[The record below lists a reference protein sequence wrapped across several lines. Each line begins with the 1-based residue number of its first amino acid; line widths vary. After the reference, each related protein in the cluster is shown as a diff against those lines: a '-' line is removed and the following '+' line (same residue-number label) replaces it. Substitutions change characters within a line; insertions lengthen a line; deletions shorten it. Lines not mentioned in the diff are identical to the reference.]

1 MLTGLLYT
9 GRRALQHVLAAVLL
23 ALPSVASAANV
34 SVPFEFGFI
43 GERDLNPQ
51 GVPQN
56 PQKAIDIRLF
66 STLEIDRAEFFQYSN
81 TAEFVAAIQ
90 GNDIPGTLR
99 LILESDQEL
108 LTDGGLGD
116 TAGEANGTIVDPSG
130 PGIAS
135 LSGGTYSINGTL
147 SGLGS
152 GLSLVLQNN
161 GADNLEI
168 SQNGS
173 FSFPTLLAD
182 GDTYQVSVLTQ
193 PSGQNCQVVN
203 GGPLTV
209 DGADVNNIFVI
220 CKDNS
225 FSVGGSVS
233 GLGSGLSLVL
243 QNNGADNLEISQN
256 GSFSFPTL
264 LADDDTYQVSVLT
277 QPSGQNCQVI
287 NGGPLTVDGA
297 DVSNIFVT
305 CEDNSFSV
313 GGSVSGLGSGLS
325 LVLQNNGADNLEIS
339 QNGSFSFPTLLADGD
354 AYHATI
360 LNQPMGQ
367 TCEIFN
373 GGGDGSAIEGADV
386 VSISVVCTDEFFSIG
401 GTING
406 LGSCRSLTLQNNGD
420 DDLELWRDGSFEFN
434 ALVPRGSEYEVSIL
448 HQPVGQSCTI
458 TEGSNVANNDVS
470 NVFLICSYLT
480 DSHAVGGNLRGLA
493 SGESVTLQ
501 NNAGNDLRLDANGCF
516 FFTETVNHSDFYQ
529 VTVSVQPIT
538 QLCTVYAG
546 EGQTNAEI
554 DDVVV
559 ECIDRED
566 PGTGTSDEAK
576 AVPAYPTWIWLLSA
590 LMTLI
595 TGLSRFRLKAS

>member
-182 GDTYQVSVLTQ
+182 G
-193 PSGQNCQVVN
+193 
-203 GGPLTV
+203 
-209 DGADVNNIFVI
+209 
-220 CKDNS
+220 
-225 FSVGGSVS
+225 
-233 GLGSGLSLVL
+233 
-243 QNNGADNLEISQN
+243 
-256 GSFSFPTL
+256 
-264 LADDDTYQVSVLT
+264 DTYQVSVLT

>member
-1 MLTGLLYT
+1 M
-9 GRRALQHVLAAVLL
+9 QHVLAAVLL

-147 SGLGS
+147 
-152 GLSLVLQNN
+152 
-161 GADNLEI
+161 
-168 SQNGS
+168 
-173 FSFPTLLAD
+173 
-182 GDTYQVSVLTQ
+182 
-193 PSGQNCQVVN
+193 
-203 GGPLTV
+203 
-209 DGADVNNIFVI
+209 
-220 CKDNS
+220 
-225 FSVGGSVS
+225 
-233 GLGSGLSLVL
+233 
-243 QNNGADNLEISQN
+243 
-256 GSFSFPTL
+256 
-264 LADDDTYQVSVLT
+264 
-277 QPSGQNCQVI
+277 
-287 NGGPLTVDGA
+287 
-297 DVSNIFVT
+297 
-305 CEDNSFSV
+305 
-313 GGSVSGLGSGLS
+313 SGLGSGLS